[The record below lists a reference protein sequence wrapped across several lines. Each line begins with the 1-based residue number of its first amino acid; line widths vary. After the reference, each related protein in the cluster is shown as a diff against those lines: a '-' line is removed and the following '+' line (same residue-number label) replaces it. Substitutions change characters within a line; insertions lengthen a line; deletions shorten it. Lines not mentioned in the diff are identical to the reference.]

1 MAAEELVLP
10 DVLVVKLVVLEEYAK
25 FVLLLV
31 LENNVEVMAAEELV
45 LLDAVLGITVVVKYA
60 YLALV

>member
-25 FVLLLV
+25 QVVL
-31 LENNVEVMAAEELV
+31 MT
-45 LLDAVLGITVVVKYA
+45 LDAV
-60 YLALV
+60 